1 MMFLNNLQVAEN
13 VEEEDIQ
20 KNVAESIIDI
30 FRGCHQDS
38 LKITMFLRGIVLQ
51 NFHEILK
58 EVSLVCGAKTTS

>member
-1 MMFLNNLQVAEN
+1 MAED
-13 VEEEDIQ
+13 VVEEDIQ
-20 KNVAESIIDI
+20 KNVSESIIDI
-30 FRGCHQDS
+30 FKGCHQDG